1 MRGSPSYLFASA
13 AIVLR
18 LLFCSLAIFV
28 CFPAAAQQTDIN
40 RYTVYTG
47 FDYMLDSSQNLTQRG
62 FDTDFGVTVKP
73 WLGLGVDFSAAGNA
87 IISGGGTIN
96 GSQTIYAPAL
106 AAAHAQFPT
115 LVPAPNQVTVP
126 FKSTT
131 YTIAAGPQF
140 YIRKWEKITFLVRP
154 GLGAIHASADL
165 TYPPGLRQIL
175 GLLGKP
181 VPNANQSDTTW
192 FVGMGGGF
200 DLNLSRR
207 VGFRFTAD
215 WINTHLFSDLLT
227 SRQNYVRFTV
237 GPTFRWGRL

>member
-1 MRGSPSYLFASA
+1 MRGFPSLLFGSV
-13 AIVLR
+13 AIVRR
-18 LLFCSLAIFV
+18 LFFCILVIFV
-28 CFPAAAQQTDIN
+28 YLPAAAQQRDIN

-47 FDYMLDSSQNLTQRG
+47 FDYMLNSSQNLTQRG

-87 IISGGGTIN
+87 FISGGGTIN

-115 LVPAPNQVTVP
+115 LVPAPNLVTVP

-131 YTIAAGPQF
+131 YTVAAGAQF

-165 TYPPGLRQIL
+165 TYPPGLGQIL

-181 VPNANQSDTTW
+181 VPNATQTDTTW
-192 FVGMGGGF
+192 FVGLGGGF

-227 SRQNYVRFTV
+227 NRQNYLRLTV
-237 GPTFRWGRL
+237 GPTFRWGHL

>member
-1 MRGSPSYLFASA
+1 MRGSPSFLFASV
-13 AIVLR
+13 AIVRR
-18 LLFCSLAIFV
+18 LLFCSFLIFV
-28 CFPAAAQQTDIN
+28 CLPAVAQQKDIN

-47 FDYMLDSSQNLTQRG
+47 FDYMINSSQNLTQRG

-73 WLGLGVDFSAAGNA
+73 WLGLGADFSAAGDA
-87 IISGGGTIN
+87 IISGGGTIK

-106 AAAHAQFPT
+106 AAAHAQYPT
-115 LVPAPNQVTVP
+115 LVPAPNLITVP

-131 YTIAAGPQF
+131 YTFAAGPQF
-140 YIRKWEKITFLVRP
+140 YIRKWEKVTFLVRP
-154 GLGAIHASADL
+154 GLGAIRATADL
-165 TYPPGLRQIL
+165 TFPPGLGQIL
-175 GLLGKP
+175 GLLGQP
-181 VPNANQSDTTW
+181 VPDTHQTDTTW
-192 FVGMGGGF
+192 FIGLGGGF

-237 GPTFRWGRL
+237 GPTFRWGHL

>member
-1 MRGSPSYLFASA
+1 M
-13 AIVLR
+13 AIVRR
-18 LLFCSLAIFV
+18 LLLCSLAIFV
-28 CFPAAAQQTDIN
+28 CLPAAAQQRDIN

-47 FDYMLDSSQNLTQRG
+47 FDYMLNSSQNLTQRG

-165 TYPPGLRQIL
+165 TYPPGLGQIL